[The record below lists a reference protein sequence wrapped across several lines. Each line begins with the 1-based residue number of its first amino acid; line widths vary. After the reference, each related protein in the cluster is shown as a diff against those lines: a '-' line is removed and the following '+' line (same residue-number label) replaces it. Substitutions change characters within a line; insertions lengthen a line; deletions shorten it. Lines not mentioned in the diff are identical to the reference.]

1 MSVWRTEICVG
12 QTPHV
17 LTQFHIIPAFVMK
30 DSFPLLEWKSLITVT
45 TSHVEVRCLR
55 SEKNVVVYKVNTVA

>member
-17 LTQFHIIPAFVMK
+17 LTQFHITPAFVMK

-45 TSHVEVRCLR
+45 TSHVEVR